1 MPTYAKSFTEDQRWA
16 LSYYI
21 LSLSAYTDPLSGKPL
36 SISKADRRALND
48 PELRAPSVRLAYGG
62 KNQPRKPEDA
72 RYAGDAWAMKHGLED
87 ADDKT
92 RKQARNQERN

>member
-1 MPTYAKSFTEDQRWA
+1 MPTYVKSFTEDQRWA
-16 LSYYI
+16 LAYYI

-36 SISKADRRALND
+36 QVSSVARRALND

-62 KNQPRKPEDA
+62 KSQPRQPEDA

-87 ADDKT
+87 ADDK
-92 RKQARNQERN
+92 ARNQERN